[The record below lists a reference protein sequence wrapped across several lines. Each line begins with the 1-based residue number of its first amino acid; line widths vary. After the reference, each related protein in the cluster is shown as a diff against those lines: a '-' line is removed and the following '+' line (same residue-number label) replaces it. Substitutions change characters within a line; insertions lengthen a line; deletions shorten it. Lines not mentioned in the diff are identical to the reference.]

1 MTTPI
6 YDFVQNYI
14 KSDMT
19 RLHMP
24 GHKGVSFLGCEE
36 ADISEIKGADALY
49 EADGIIGESEK
60 NASLLFGTGRT
71 LYSAEGSSLCIRA
84 MLCLALKR
92 KALNGKRPFI
102 IAARNAHKALLY
114 ACGLLDIDIKWIMPE
129 KDNKSICS
137 VVIEADRLEKELEG
151 FENDKETKALIGVY
165 ITSPDYLGQMSDIR
179 SLSAVCESRDVPL
192 LVDNAHGAYLKFLE
206 KSQHPMDL
214 GAYMCADSAHK
225 TLPALTGS
233 AYLHLS
239 EKANEE
245 VGDIAKAAMMM
256 FGSTS
261 PSYLILES
269 LDLCNKYLESDFRK
283 DLLEMVAKIDR
294 LKEEL
299 EEKGIPVFNS
309 TKHKCTDRNLKAGD
323 EKAYLMSESSNAG
336 FEISRQTA
344 KALNTSAEISNS
356 SAESLNTANRESKLF
371 YEDMNISHEAELNN
385 KFFERGK
392 LTIHSSKIGLS
403 GYELAD
409 RLREKNIEPEFADED
424 FVVLMFT
431 PRNSA
436 KDFERVR
443 EVLSEL
449 PQGEEKESVQA
460 ALFLELPEK
469 KMSIRGALLSK
480 HIYVSVKDAV
490 GRVCGEPSVSCP
502 PAVPIAVCGEVI
514 TESMCRV
521 FEAYNIERIAVVAD

>member
-1 MTTPI
+1 
-6 YDFVQNYI
+6 
-14 KSDMT
+14 
-19 RLHMP
+19 MP

-283 DLLEMVAKIDR
+283 DLSEMVAKIDR

-323 EKAYLMSESSNAG
+323 EKAYLMS
-336 FEISRQTA
+336 
-344 KALNTSAEISNS
+344 
-356 SAESLNTANRESKLF
+356 ESLNTANRESKLF

-436 KDFERVR
+436 RDFERVR
-443 EVLSEL
+443 ETLSEL

>member
-283 DLLEMVAKIDR
+283 DLSEMVAKIDR

-323 EKAYLMSESSNAG
+323 EKAYLMS
-336 FEISRQTA
+336 
-344 KALNTSAEISNS
+344 
-356 SAESLNTANRESKLF
+356 ESLNTANRESKLF

-436 KDFERVR
+436 RDFERVR
-443 EVLSEL
+443 ETLSEL

>member
-1 MTTPI
+1 
-6 YDFVQNYI
+6 
-14 KSDMT
+14 
-19 RLHMP
+19 
-24 GHKGVSFLGCEE
+24 
-36 ADISEIKGADALY
+36 
-49 EADGIIGESEK
+49 
-60 NASLLFGTGRT
+60 
-71 LYSAEGSSLCIRA
+71 
-84 MLCLALKR
+84 
-92 KALNGKRPFI
+92 
-102 IAARNAHKALLY
+102 
-114 ACGLLDIDIKWIMPE
+114 
-129 KDNKSICS
+129 
-137 VVIEADRLEKELEG
+137 
-151 FENDKETKALIGVY
+151 
-165 ITSPDYLGQMSDIR
+165 
-179 SLSAVCESRDVPL
+179 
-192 LVDNAHGAYLKFLE
+192 
-206 KSQHPMDL
+206 
-214 GAYMCADSAHK
+214 
-225 TLPALTGS
+225 
-233 AYLHLS
+233 
-239 EKANEE
+239 
-245 VGDIAKAAMMM
+245 MM

-283 DLLEMVAKIDR
+283 DLSEMVAKINR

-371 YEDMNISHEAELNN
+371 YEDMNISHEAEHNN

-443 EVLSEL
+443 EALSEL

-469 KMSIRGALLSK
+469 KMSIRGALLSR

>member
-294 LKEEL
+294 LKDEL

-323 EKAYLMSESSNAG
+323 EKAYLMSES
-336 FEISRQTA
+336 
-344 KALNTSAEISNS
+344 
-356 SAESLNTANRESKLF
+356 LNTANRESKLF
-371 YEDMNISHEAELNN
+371 YEDMNISYEAELNN

-424 FVVLMFT
+424 FIVLMFT
-431 PRNSA
+431 PRNSD

-443 EVLSEL
+443 EALSEL
-449 PQGEEKESVQA
+449 PQGEEKESVQE

-469 KMSIRGALLSK
+469 KLSIREALLSK